1 MIGSLLAR
9 LSSPHPH
16 HKRIARG
23 ALLIG
28 FLTLLA
34 KIFVAAREIAI
45 AWRFGVSGTADAY
58 ALALTATTW
67 LPTMIAGVAAVVLV
81 PRLVGV
87 ARHAERRNGFIAE
100 LNGSVLALGAAVAA
114 MTWLAAPSASA
125 MLASRSE
132 PRTLELA
139 ARMSAEMA
147 PVAMLMIV
155 SAYFSARLQARER
168 YGFSVTEAAPA
179 LVIALFVVNPG
190 LFPGPGSLTAGTV
203 AGYLLQV
210 VVLAAMVRAGDPPL
224 GRSRFTH
231 QSGEWRSL
239 YGSLLLMMAGQL
251 LITASLPVDQAF
263 AAPIGEGAVATLAY
277 ANRILTLCSGFGTIV
292 VGRALLPVLSE
303 RVAHGDLQVG
313 RRHAIQWSALLFG
326 MATVGSAILWIAAPD
341 FVRLLFE
348 RGAFDTAAS
357 AGIADTLRVGLL
369 QLPPFFAGIAL
380 VQWYAATARFR
391 AMLGVTACAFL
402 AKVAL
407 NFWLTPRFGLSGIMA
422 ATAGMYVVT
431 AVMLA
436 IGVGVR
442 PSRLLISPRDG

>member
-1 MIGSLLAR
+1 
-9 LSSPHPH
+9 
-16 HKRIARG
+16 
-23 ALLIG
+23 LLIG
-28 FLTLLA
+28 LLTLLA

-67 LPTMIAGVAAVVLV
+67 LPTMIGGVAGVVLV
-81 PRLVGV
+81 PRLVGA
-87 ARHAERRNGFIAE
+87 ARHGERRTGFIAE
-100 LNGSVLALGAAVAA
+100 LNGSVLALGAAVAVI
-114 MTWLAAPSASA
+114 TWLAAPVASA
-125 MLASRSE
+125 MLASRTE

-139 ARMSAEMA
+139 AWMSAQMA
-147 PVAMLMIV
+147 PVALFMIV

-179 LVIALFVVNPG
+179 LAIALFVVNPG
-190 LFPGPGSLTAGTV
+190 LFPGLGSLTAGTV
-203 AGYLLQV
+203 AGYFLQSLI
-210 VVLAAMVRAGDPPL
+210 LAAMVRAGDPPL

-231 QSGEWRSL
+231 RSGEWRSL

-263 AAPIGEGAVATLAY
+263 AAPIGEGAVATLSY
-277 ANRILTLCSGFGTIV
+277 ANRILTLVSGFGTIV

-303 RVAHGDLQVG
+303 RVAHGDLQLG
-313 RRHAIQWSALLFG
+313 RRHAIQWSALLFC
-326 MATVGSAILWIAAPD
+326 MAIAGSATLWIAAPGL
-341 FVRLLFE
+341 VRLLFE
-348 RGAFDTAAS
+348 RGAFNSAAS

-391 AMLGVTACAFL
+391 AMLGVTACALL

-407 NFWLTPRFGLSGIMA
+407 NFLLTPLFGLSGIMA
-422 ATAGMYVVT
+422 ATAAMYAVT
-431 AVMLA
+431 AVLLA
-436 IGVGVR
+436 IGMGVR
-442 PSRLLISPRDG
+442 PGRLSISPRGG